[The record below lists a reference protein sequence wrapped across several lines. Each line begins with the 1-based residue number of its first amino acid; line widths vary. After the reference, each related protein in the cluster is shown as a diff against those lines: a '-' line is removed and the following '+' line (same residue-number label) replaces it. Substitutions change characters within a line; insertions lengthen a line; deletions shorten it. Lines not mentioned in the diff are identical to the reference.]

1 MMDFNLSNLSVV
13 IADGNIEDLLPK
25 FCKKME
31 KCLDYWMDFVEKQR
45 SQHYYLNYYTAEQI
59 VYLCSKLTQQNVTD
73 LEDQVLMMLSFVKP
87 NCTASDLRQVRHA
100 LQYEILTKPE
110 QQNEDIELQTFVVVQ
125 NIDLAHPDITSE
137 MDPLPSKCLESNGPQ
152 KFDLIWNAY
161 MRDMKNFLP
170 HILDIKSLG
179 RLLEILAN
187 KDNESEEDAS
197 EDSFSD
203 DEMRNFIIRQLPK
216 GVVPGNPNLI
226 ICPHD
231 EVLTSC
237 ISIYMSNED
246 EPLPTYDEVLLCN
259 SSTPYEQVELFL
271 RRCLSTGY
279 RGQKVYSLLYGDLLT
294 YDVSSKV
301 ENFFQRMKLLSRKD
315 YRLVIICSSEREH
328 AYLPSAFSQYRLH
341 MIPQETLLRIQGYLH
356 KHFVAPED
364 QCSAAD
370 AFTDRLCVGVISSK
384 RAGVGVYIF
393 TVLNYF
399 QFKKKYITA
408 SHYS

>member
-1 MMDFNLSNLSVV
+1 MMDFNLSNVSVV
-13 IADGNIEDLLPK
+13 IADGKIEDLLPE

-45 SQHYYLNYYTAEQI
+45 SQHYYLNYFTAEQI

-87 NCTASDLRQVRHA
+87 TCTASDLRQVRHA

-110 QQNEDIELQTFVVVQ
+110 KQNEDIELQTFVVVQ
-125 NIDLAHPDITSE
+125 NIDLAHPDFTSE
-137 MDPLPSKCLESNGPQ
+137 MDPLPSTMEMNGPH

-187 KDNESEEDAS
+187 KDNESEEDVN
-197 EDSFSD
+197 EDGFLD
-203 DEMRNFIIRQLPK
+203 DKMRNFIMRQLPK
-216 GVVPGNPNLI
+216 GLAPGNPNLI

-237 ISIYMSNED
+237 ISIYMSSE
-246 EPLPTYDEVLLCN
+246 EESLPTYDEVLLCN

-294 YDVSSKV
+294 YDVSSKL

-341 MIPQETLLRIQGYLH
+341 MIPQETMLRIQGYLH
-356 KHFVAPED
+356 KHFVVPED

-370 AFTDRLCVGVISSK
+370 AFTDRLCVGVVSSV

-393 TVLNYF
+393 TVLF
-399 QFKKKYITA
+399 PF
-408 SHYS
+408 